1 MAGVPIIVEVGSVN
15 LESRLIEMKSERR
28 TEADGGA
35 V

>member
-28 TEADGGA
+28 TEEDGGA